1 METTNNF
8 KLNSFIITID
18 GKEISLSINQVIY
31 IRYLEDIESATKMM
45 EVQIT
50 DSNSGLLSLLRGME
64 RVYIEIEDTI
74 GNQIGGIF
82 TVYDIQDRVSEG
94 TTSKATIL
102 LCTSDFINNAAI
114 KVSRKFG
121 DGQGKR
127 IDKIVTEDILK
138 GVLKTETQL
147 TSDNIEPTFNK
158 Y

>member
-82 TVYDIQDRVSEG
+82 TVYDLSLIH
-94 TTSKATIL
+94 I
-102 LCTSDFINNAAI
+102 
-114 KVSRKFG
+114 
-121 DGQGKR
+121 
-127 IDKIVTEDILK
+127 
-138 GVLKTETQL
+138 
-147 TSDNIEPTFNK
+147 
-158 Y
+158 